1 MKICTNGILV
11 ICENRMLTYEKC
23 YGKTANTKKMTN
35 FVISEQ

>member
-1 MKICTNGILV
+1 MYKWHSGY
-11 ICENRMLTYEKC
+11 MLTYEKC